1 MIVVSN
7 EMFERLIARAQAV
20 GEEIWR
26 RQLFEQPGM
35 FPKAKPEEI
44 EVVRELFVAA
54 MAEDYCERV
63 AHAAHGIRR
72 RRALARHLPEQKDAA
87 DAVKRA
93 VGGLNMWLASCWL
106 VRGAS

>member
-26 RQLFEQPGM
+26 RQLFQHPGM

-54 MAEDYCERV
+54 MAEDLLR
-63 AHAAHGIRR
+63 ASGPRR
-72 RRALARHLPEQKDAA
+72 SRISRRADESAKP
-87 DAVKRA
+87 
-93 VGGLNMWLASCWL
+93 AS
-106 VRGAS
+106 S